1 MKQFL
6 FFAFVSLFFVPF
18 AEAAPKILDGDS
30 IRFSTKDEVRLLGI
44 DAPEYK
50 QNCYTSQNESYDC
63 GGEAKN
69 ALKKIVKKQE
79 IKCNRI
85 KKDIYKRNLSECFV
99 GETNINLEMLK
110 QGWAVAYRT
119 KDKAYLEAQE
129 YAKKNKLGLWQGKF
143 MKPELHRALNRK

>member
-6 FFAFVSLFFVPF
+6 FFLFLSIFFVPQ
-18 AEAAPKILDGDS
+18 AMSAPKILDGDS
-30 IRFSTKDEVRLLGI
+30 IRFSRRDEVRLLGI
-44 DAPEYK
+44 DAPEYR
-50 QNCYTSQNESYDC
+50 QNCYNEQNVTYDC
-63 GGEAKN
+63 GQKAKK
-69 ALKKIVKKQE
+69 ALIKIVKNQE

-119 KDKAYLEAQE
+119 KDKAYLEAEE
-129 YAKKNKLGLWQGKF
+129 YAKKNKLGVWQGKF
-143 MKPELHRALNRK
+143 MRPELHRALNRK